1 MNSFEDFKK
10 KLDNEH
16 KWPTTYMFKFVVP
29 SNKIDELK
37 AIFPEEPIN
46 VKESKNGKYSSFTM
60 KKHID
65 SSDEVIE
72 IYLKVRK
79 IEGLIAL

>member
-1 MNSFEDFKK
+1 MNSFEDFKE

-37 AIFPEEPIN
+37 EILQKEPII
-46 VKESKNGKYSSFTM
+46 VKNSKNRKYASITL
-60 KKHID
+60 KKHIEY
-65 SSDEVIE
+65 SDEVIE